1 MIWIIGQEIRLTIL
15 HLTLILYFS
24 LDFTCLAGATNIVK
38 DSYKNKYVYAG
49 YGIAFAVA
57 GSWSFGNEFVRNVVI
72 YGVDNSLS
80 SHTDNGKSNFLMLGE
95 VPTDD
100 MNGSVGTAEK
110 KFSINF
116 RKEKFFLSL
125 HYNGD
130 SYLLVHEKSLNLV
143 INIQTFLLKF
153 VKDAKS
159 KEVSFKGN
167 VCGFSVSYNLIV
179 KSEMFHIHKYLNS

>member
-1 MIWIIGQEIRLTIL
+1 M
-15 HLTLILYFS
+15 
-24 LDFTCLAGATNIVK
+24 
-38 DSYKNKYVYAG
+38 
-49 YGIAFAVA
+49 
-57 GSWSFGNEFVRNVVI
+57 
-72 YGVDNSLS
+72 
-80 SHTDNGKSNFLMLGE
+80 
-95 VPTDD
+95 
-100 MNGSVGTAEK
+100 
-110 KFSINF
+110 
-116 RKEKFFLSL
+116 